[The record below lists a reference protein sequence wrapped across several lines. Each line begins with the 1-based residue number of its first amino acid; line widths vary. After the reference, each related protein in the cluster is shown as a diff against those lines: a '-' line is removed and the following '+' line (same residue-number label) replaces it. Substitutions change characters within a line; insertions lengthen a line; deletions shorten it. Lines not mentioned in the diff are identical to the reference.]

1 MYVCMYIYI
10 YICMYIYIMHL
21 FSVHSCHLF
30 LHESF
35 ELKSQIPRT
44 QWNVRQNLR
53 VVWSFGKFLSFQQL
67 TTAALAPPVPSTN
80 FTAVVSAAAG
90 MAEGQRVRD
99 SEEELWNLSDSGYGD
114 GLWHD

>member
-1 MYVCMYIYI
+1 MCI
-10 YICMYIYIMHL
+10 YICNIMHL

-44 QWNVRQNLR
+44 QWNVRQNLP
-53 VVWSFGKFLSFQQL
+53 VVWSFGKIISFQQL
-67 TTAALAPPVPSTN
+67 TTAVIAPPVPSTN

-90 MAEGQRVRD
+90 MAEGQRVGD
-99 SEEELWNLSDSGYGD
+99 SEEELGNLSDSGYGD
-114 GLWHD
+114 GVA